1 MGSYKERG
9 IGILRQFWEVYW
21 LLIGRLIENLFV
33 YCKISGNAYVTSICR
48 DSWLCIVRRG
58 VKVKS
63 ICFGTLIL
71 FTGKC
76 IIDYRRVWVHSK
88 ATYETLYGY
97 SSMGVFHI
105 FLNCTNCAAT
115 LLKVTLLHGCFPR
128 FLNCKNGSHFLI
140 IQMVSNRAKHHIF
153 V

>member
-1 MGSYKERG
+1 MP
-9 IGILRQFWEVYW
+9 ILRSLLVVNRSVDRKFVCILQNQWEC
-21 LLIGRLIENLFV
+21 LCEFNLQ
-33 YCKISGNAYVTSICR
+33 R
-48 DSWLCIVRRG
+48 DYWLCIVRRG

-63 ICFGTLIL
+63 ICFGTLIM
-71 FTGKC
+71 FIGKR
-76 IIDYRRVWVHSK
+76 IIDYRRVGVHSK
-88 ATYETLYGY
+88 TTYETLYGY